1 MEIFLESKLEPLPQ
15 KPLRLPQN
23 ANHLL
28 QFLSVSGNKGKR
40 IVSTVKRELQLK
52 VNEIGEQYYKQYSH
66 EQIDNLA
73 ILVLDVKNGEVLA
86 YVGNSICP
94 SKNCGG
100 KVDLIQSK
108 RSSGSTLKP
117 FLYGFS
123 LEEGQLFPNTLIK
136 DVPTKIAEYQPENK
150 KLEFHLTWVTAIGVA
165 ALLAPGL
172 VVWNKY
178 VTVPENV
185 LKVEVMAYQWG
196 WKYRLPGEDN
206 ILGKT
211 SIKYINDENPFG
223 LIPEDENSKDDL
235 LVDSDELH
243 LELGQSVK
251 FELRSIDVLHNF
263 YVPQFRGKMDMVPG
277 IVTFYWLTPTR
288 TGDFE
293 VLCAEYCGS
302 GHYAMRGRV
311 IVDETKEYNDWVAQQ
326 ITFEKFLVENSKEKT
341 IKLVKN

>member
-1 MEIFLESKLEPLPQ
+1 MTALIVAHIIVIIAVGSVVFHFWSPWWWTEVASNWGGMDSTI
-15 KPLRLPQN
+15 
-23 ANHLL
+23 LL
-28 QFLSVSGNKGKR
+28 TFWITGFVF
-40 IVSTVKRELQLK
+40 V
-52 VNEIGEQYYKQYSH
+52 
-66 EQIDNLA
+66 A
-73 ILVLDVKNGEVLA
+73 ILFFVAYCVWKFRYDKN
-86 YVGNSICP
+86 
-94 SKNCGG
+94 
-100 KVDLIQSK
+100 
-108 RSSGSTLKP
+108 RR
-117 FLYGFS
+117 
-123 LEEGQLFPNTLIK
+123 
-136 DVPTKIAEYQPENK
+136 AEYQPENK

-172 VVWNKY
+172 IVWNKY
-178 VTVPENV
+178 VTVPEDA
-185 LKVEVMAYQWG
+185 LKIEVVAYQWG
-196 WKYRLPGEDN
+196 WKYRLPGEDG

-223 LIPEDENSKDDL
+223 LIPEDKNSKDDL

-277 IVTFYWLTPTR
+277 IITFYWLIPTR

-311 IVDETKEYNDWVAQQ
+311 IVDETKEYKDWVAQQ
-326 ITFEKFLVENSKEKT
+326 ITYEKFLVENSKEKT